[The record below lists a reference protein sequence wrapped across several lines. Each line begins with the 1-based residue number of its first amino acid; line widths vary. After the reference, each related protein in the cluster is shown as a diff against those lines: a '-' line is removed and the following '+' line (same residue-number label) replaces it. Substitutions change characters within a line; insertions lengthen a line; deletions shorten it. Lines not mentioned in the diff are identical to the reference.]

1 MLAAYEADPSLA
13 VLKMDFA
20 IALREALA
28 TLTVGTLART
38 SP

>member
-1 MLAAYEADPSLA
+1 
-13 VLKMDFA
+13 MDFA